1 MINQREI
8 EINSENTFIS
18 KDIKYKKK
26 NLILIQNA
34 HNNLNKCMNLLN
46 NEINKISQ
54 ILQHLNLLEQNRIYN
69 NYNLGNNNSFN
80 GIILEINNLQHEI
93 ENEINNQNNNNI
105 NSLISKIY
113 SEIPDFNNNC
123 LFIFPNYFNKRQG
136 KNNTIYNLLKEK
148 ERKMIAGIFHNIKLN
163 VINMITKDN
172 RLNSISNI
180 NRKIID
186 KIVRN
191 KDSHNFYKNKI
202 IDVINTI
209 SKDDNKNKID
219 YLNILIVGRK
229 GIGKTSLIKYILELR
244 EDDYI
249 DNSNND
255 FIIYKSK
262 QTKYLRIIEV
272 KGIGNDA
279 DSTPL
284 KIKEKIQNYINNS
297 NSICNQDYNS
307 VIHCI
312 WYCIYG
318 KRFENSEDTLFLEL
332 IKMFKGNIMPI
343 ILVYTKSI
351 DSFAANEFYNEMKE
365 DGIENEFIPVIGED
379 LILKNGKIKRA
390 FGKKELI
397 SSTLKQ
403 CSKALKSDLLNIM
416 IQQISNHIEID

>member
-1 MINQREI
+1 
-8 EINSENTFIS
+8 
-18 KDIKYKKK
+18 
-26 NLILIQNA
+26 
-34 HNNLNKCMNLLN
+34 
-46 NEINKISQ
+46 
-54 ILQHLNLLEQNRIYN
+54 
-69 NYNLGNNNSFN
+69 
-80 GIILEINNLQHEI
+80 
-93 ENEINNQNNNNI
+93 
-105 NSLISKIY
+105 
-113 SEIPDFNNNC
+113 
-123 LFIFPNYFNKRQG
+123 
-136 KNNTIYNLLKEK
+136 
-148 ERKMIAGIFHNIKLN
+148 MIAGIFNNIKLN

-180 NRKIID
+180 DRKIID

-191 KDSHNFYKNKI
+191 KDSQNFYKNKI
-202 IDVINTI
+202 IDEINTI
-209 SKDDNKNKID
+209 SKDDNKFKIN

-272 KGIGNDA
+272 KGTGNDA

-284 KIKEKIQNYINNS
+284 KIKEKIQNYINNA

-318 KRFENSEDTLFLEL
+318 KRFENSEDTLLLEL
-332 IKMFKGNIMPI
+332 IKIYKGTKIHI
-343 ILVYTKSI
+343 ILVYTESI

-365 DGIENEFIPVIGED
+365 DGIENEFVPVIAED
-379 LILKNGKIKRA
+379 IILTDGNIKRA